1 MQKLIDKLV
10 LFGLCLLA
18 LSFSEIGWFSV
29 VTMLGALVVTSLCSY
44 FDNTLPIYLCAGYA
58 VLCLLIPDFIVF
70 LPLIVYDC
78 SGLPKWPLR
87 FCWVIALPACFFIRI
102 PQLPI
107 AVVLASGAAF
117 LLQHRTAAQI
127 KATDDVFTQMDNAKE
142 QTEHLERINR
152 DLMEKQDYEV
162 RLATL
167 AERNRIAREIHDNVG
182 HLLTRSILQIGA
194 LQVRQDSTRD
204 PGATPLVDPA
214 YETAGGLAYEL
225 NMLKSSLSDAMDSI
239 RSSVHD
245 LHDESVDL
253 KSRLE
258 AMVDGFEFCPV
269 KLRFDSGELPAAVKY
284 CFIAIVREA
293 LSNIAR
299 HSGATEAAV
308 YVTEHPAFCQLLISD
323 NGTLNTDTGSDG
335 IGLQNMADRVETLG
349 GIFRI
354 EKRKGFRIFITIP
367 KEMKVEKDIEN
378 NHN

>member
-1 MQKLIDKLV
+1 MQKMIDKLV

-18 LSFSEIGWFSV
+18 LTFTEIGWFSV

-44 FDNTLPIYLCAGYA
+44 FDNALPIYLCAGYV
-58 VLCLLIPDFIVF
+58 VLCLLIPGFIVF

-78 SGLPKWPLR
+78 SGLSKWPLR

-102 PQLPI
+102 PQLTI

-117 LLQHRTAAQI
+117 LLQYRTAAQM
-127 KATDDVFTQMDNAKE
+127 KATDNVFAQMDNAKE
-142 QTEHLERINR
+142 QTERLERKNH
-152 DLMEKQDYEV
+152 DLMDKQDYEV

-194 LQVRQDSTRD
+194 LRVRQDSSGEPAAAPND
-204 PGATPLVDPA
+204 GLV
-214 YETAGGLAYEL
+214 YEL
-225 NMLKSSLSDAMDSI
+225 DMLKNTLSDAMDSI

-258 AMVDGFEFCPV
+258 ALVDGFEFCPV
-269 KLRFDSGELPAAVKY
+269 RLRFDSGELPAAVKY

-323 NGTLNTDTGSDG
+323 NGTVKPDEASDG

-354 EKRKGFRIFITIP
+354 EKGKGFKIFITIP
-367 KEMKVEKDIEN
+367 KEMITTDHARDES
-378 NHN
+378 